1 MSVDGIPTEMLKL
14 LSRRTGTGVF
24 VFEDGVFKNLKLFS
38 MIPIKTRKKYTMES
52 EKNPSSQQ
60 QRGVELMDGERGGGM
75 VFMPSC
81 KEKTIYTL

>member
-1 MSVDGIPTEMLKL
+1 
-14 LSRRTGTGVF
+14 
-24 VFEDGVFKNLKLFS
+24 

-60 QRGVELMDGERGGGM
+60 QRGVELMDGERGGWM

-81 KEKTIYTL
+81 KEKAIYTL